1 MSGDL
6 SPYLGV
12 GIYGVAEA
20 ARLTDVRAQRIR
32 RWLEGYTFSC
42 AGKLHAS
49 PPVWRRQLP
58 DVDGTLALGFLDLI
72 EVRFV
77 DAFRRHGVTWRTIR
91 RAAERA
97 RVLFD
102 NEHPFCTES
111 FQTDG
116 RSIFAEVIDETGET
130 SLIDV
135 VKSQYAF
142 KRMLQ
147 PYLYIGLEFQADQLV
162 RWWPLGMRR
171 RVVID
176 PRRAFGQ
183 PIVAKEGV
191 PTAILAGAVQLEQS
205 VAEVADWY
213 EVDPRSVRDAV
224 EFEEKLAA

>member
-1 MSGDL
+1 
-6 SPYLGV
+6 
-12 GIYGVAEA
+12 
-20 ARLTDVRAQRIR
+20 
-32 RWLEGYTFSC
+32 
-42 AGKLHAS
+42 
-49 PPVWRRQLP
+49 
-58 DVDGTLALGFLDLI
+58 
-72 EVRFV
+72 
-77 DAFRRHGVTWRTIR
+77 
-91 RAAERA
+91 
-97 RVLFD
+97 
-102 NEHPFCTES
+102 
-111 FQTDG
+111 
-116 RSIFAEVIDETGET
+116 
-130 SLIDV
+130 
-135 VKSQYAF
+135 
-142 KRMLQ
+142 MLQ